1 MGQEIY
7 RFSVGDFE
15 CAAIH
20 DGSIAPPVSLGEVFL
35 NTPQPLLEQVIDEYN
50 LLSELIVSYTCLVVQ
65 VDERLLLVDTGY
77 GTGSPLP
84 GAGKLVQ
91 NLRAAGIEPE
101 QVDTVILT
109 HGDGD
114 HIGGNANDDG
124 IPTYPNARY
133 VMWREG
139 WEYFTSKET
148 QAQMEAERAAFMRA
162 RLVSIRDRIDL
173 IDEEIEIVPGI
184 RFVPAPGHKPGHAT
198 VIVSSNSEKLLCIAD
213 AITLPFQLEYPEW
226 HMIFD
231 VAPEKAAATRR
242 QLLEQAAQENMLVH
256 GYHLPFPGLGYVV
269 TEGEAWRWQPIGD
282 NNV

>member
-1 MGQEIY
+1 MGQEVY
-7 RFSVGDFE
+7 RFNVGDFE

-20 DGSIAPPVSLGEVFL
+20 DGSIAPPVSLSEVFP
-35 NTPQPLLEQVIDEYN
+35 NAPQPLLEQMIDEYD
-50 LLSELIVSYTCLVVQ
+50 LRSKLIISYTCLTIQ
-65 VDERLLLVDTGY
+65 ADERLLLVDTGY

-91 NLRAAGIEPE
+91 NLRASGIAPE

-124 IPTYPNARY
+124 MPTFPNARY

-139 WEYFTSKET
+139 WEYYTSEET
-148 QAQMEAERAAFMRA
+148 LAQMEAERAAFTRA
-162 RLVSIRDRIDL
+162 RLVSILDRIDL
-173 IDEEIEIVPGI
+173 IDEEMEIVPGV

-198 VIVSSNSEKLLCIAD
+198 VVVSSNDEKLLCIAD
-213 AITLPFQLEYPEW
+213 AIALPFQLQYPDW

-231 VAPEKAAATRR
+231 WAPEKAAATRR
-242 QLLEQAAQENMLVH
+242 QLLEWAAEEKTLVH

-269 TEGEAWRWQPIGD
+269 QEGKAWRWQPIGD
-282 NNV
+282 SDV

>member
-1 MGQEIY
+1 MGREIY
-7 RFSVGDFE
+7 RFKVGDFE

-20 DGSIAPPVSLGEVFL
+20 DGSIAPPVSLNEVFP
-35 NTPQPLLEQVIDEYN
+35 NAPRPLLEQVIDEYD
-50 LLSELIVSYTCLVVQ
+50 LGSELIISYTCLVVQ
-65 VDERLLLVDTGY
+65 AGERVLLVDTGY

-91 NLRAAGIEPE
+91 NLRTAGIEPE

-124 IPTYPNARY
+124 APTFPNARY

-139 WEYFTSKET
+139 WEYFTSKGT
-148 QAQMEAERAAFMRA
+148 LAQMEEERAAFTRA
-162 RLVSIRDRIDL
+162 RLVSIRERIDL
-173 IDEEIEIVPGI
+173 IDKEMEIVPGV
-184 RFVPAPGHKPGHAT
+184 RFFPAPGHKPGHAT
-198 VIVSSNSEKLLCIAD
+198 VVVSSNGQKLLCIAD
-213 AITLPFQLEYPEW
+213 AIALPFQLQYPDW

-231 VAPEKAAATRR
+231 FAPEKAAATRC
-242 QLLEQAAQENMLVH
+242 QLLEQAAQENMLVY

-269 TEGEAWRWQPIGD
+269 PEGEAWRWQPIGD
-282 NNV
+282 SDV

>member
-20 DGSIAPPVSLGEVFL
+20 DGSIAPPVSLSEVFP
-35 NTPQPLLEQVIDEYN
+35 NAPQPLLEQVLDKYD
-50 LLSELIVSYTCLVVQ
+50 LRSELIVSYTCLVVQ
-65 VDERLLLVDTGY
+65 AGEHLLLVDTGW
-77 GTGSPLP
+77 GTSSPLP
-84 GAGKLVQ
+84 GAGKLVK

-101 QVDTVILT
+101 KIDTVILT

-124 IPTYPNARY
+124 APTFPNARY

-139 WEYFTSKET
+139 WEYFTSEET
-148 QAQMEAERAAFMRA
+148 LIQMEAERAAFTRA

-173 IDEEIEIVPGI
+173 IDEEMDILPGV
-184 RFVPAPGHKPGHAT
+184 RVVPAPGHKPGHAT
-198 VIVSSNSEKLLCIAD
+198 VVVSSNGEKLLCIAD
-213 AITLPFQLEYPEW
+213 TIALPFQLQYPDW
-226 HMIFD
+226 RMIFD
-231 VAPEKAAATRR
+231 LAPDKAAATRR
-242 QLLEQAAQENMLVH
+242 QLLERAAKEKTLVH

-269 TEGEAWRWQPIGD
+269 QEGEAWRWQPSC
-282 NNV
+282 VS